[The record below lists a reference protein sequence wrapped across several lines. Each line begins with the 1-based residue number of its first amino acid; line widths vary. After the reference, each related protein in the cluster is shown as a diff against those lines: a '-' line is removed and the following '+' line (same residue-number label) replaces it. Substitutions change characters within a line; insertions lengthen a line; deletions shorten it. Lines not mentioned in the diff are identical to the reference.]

1 MSEERRLWGE
11 IPKPTSTQESLKET
25 QPLPKREN
33 LLVDVPLKC
42 TPLPGPQPKLY
53 DVLIYI

>member
-11 IPKPTSTQESLKET
+11 IPKPTSMQESLKET

-53 DVLIYI
+53 DNLI